1 MLKNRVV
8 RAVGAMS
15 GTSLDGIDTAE
26 LLTDGQTIRGFGD
39 HSYRAYTEAERATL
53 KAALGQWPEAVS
65 PDVVEL
71 IETTHAAALKPYD
84 LADVIGFHGQTLAHD
99 PSNRGTHQAGDG
111 QILAEVLQKP
121 VVWDFRSADVELGG
135 QGAPLAP
142 FFHFALAK
150 YLQEDEP
157 LAHAQ
162 ERLAKLEQVSGEPS
176 DSVEFGS
183 LVKLNT
189 GTLLVAT
196 SFQTVELDGEK
207 VTGIS
212 TAAPIYE
219 KMQGL
224 KKGAEFHLTGHPQ
237 EYIILDIE

>member
-1 MLKNRVV
+1 ME
-8 RAVGAMS
+8 S
-15 GTSLDGIDTAE
+15 QTA
-26 LLTDGQTIRGFGD
+26 TI
-39 HSYRAYTEAERATL
+39 L
-53 KAALGQWPEAVS
+53 
-65 PDVVEL
+65 
-71 IETTHAAALKPYD
+71 
-84 LADVIGFHGQTLAHD
+84 
-99 PSNRGTHQAGDG
+99 
-111 QILAEVLQKP
+111 
-121 VVWDFRSADVELGG
+121 
-135 QGAPLAP
+135 
-142 FFHFALAK
+142 
-150 YLQEDEP
+150 LQEDEP